1 MDKLHIRHEGNDKT
15 DSELENVMDGLGLHN
30 DDKRLLPCLAA
41 RIDLTFESNRDEAVF
56 LEGLLVA
63 SSMRTVYSVPKHRQY
78 LRGGYSSEPFV
89 AEAAARV
96 IFQRIRGL
104 QDRITTLVNVR
115 NAYKTAFPTA
125 LEHYLISGLISKG
138 TRGELVARTLL
149 TLAHD
154 CHYLENVFPNETV
167 DPSTEKTLSPA
178 VSFNHAIP
186 VIDYLKALIPEY
198 YRDTV
203 LQSTPQNMQGK
214 TLEEAFR
221 GAV

>member
-1 MDKLHIRHEGNDKT
+1 MIQASPNSIPDVMKLAMDKLHIRHEGNDKT

-96 IFQRIRGL
+96 IFQHIQSRRTY
-104 QDRITTLVNVR
+104 TTREGVL
-115 NAYKTAFPTA
+115 NAYKTTIPLAIKR
-125 LEHYLISGLISKG
+125 YLKSGLISKG

-149 TLAHD
+149 TLARD
-154 CHYLENVFPNETV
+154 SHYLENVFPKEAITETTKK
-167 DPSTEKTLSPA
+167 SL
-178 VSFNHAIP
+178 
-186 VIDYLKALIPEY
+186 
-198 YRDTV
+198 
-203 LQSTPQNMQGK
+203 
-214 TLEEAFR
+214 
-221 GAV
+221 